1 MKSQRIFILL
11 FAFALIFGQ
20 GKVPN
25 VRLKMLDGSS
35 AKLYDFLKD
44 GPMIVDFWATWC
56 EPCKKQM
63 YHLNK
68 FHQHFE
74 DTGFK
79 VLTVNTD
86 TPKSMGKVKSY
97 IRSKKFKFLVAVDP
111 NSQVKKKLKAN
122 VMPTTLLVDED
133 GSVLYRHQGYSPGD
147 EDEILQH
154 ITDYFDAAGIEY
166 NKYDA
171 EKSKKTSKKEVEID
185 F

>member
-1 MKSQRIFILL
+1 MTRRLFIITMLL
-11 FAFALIFGQ
+11 SMVWAQ

-35 AKLYDFLKD
+35 AKLYDYLKD

-63 YHLNK
+63 HHLNK
-68 FHQHFE
+68 FHQHFK
-74 DTGFK
+74 DVGFK

-97 IRSKKFKFLVAVDP
+97 IRSKKFKFHVAVDP
-111 NSQVKKKLKAN
+111 NGQVKKKLKAEL
-122 VMPTTLLVDED
+122 MPTTILVDTD
-133 GSVLYRHQGYSPGD
+133 GSVLYRHQGYYPGD
-147 EDEILQH
+147 EDKILKH
-154 ITDYFDAAGIEY
+154 ITDYLDAAEISYQPYDIE
-166 NKYDA
+166 KT
-171 EKSKKTSKKEVEID
+171 KKTAKKEVEID